1 MTTAVRPSRTP
12 LPRSPY
18 FAALAAVPLLTA
30 AEERELARRVA
41 AGDRAARDHL
51 IRANLRL
58 VVNIARGYCG
68 RGLDLMDLVSE
79 GNVGLIRAAEKFE
92 VARDIRFSTYATY
105 AIRRAIVR
113 AIADTART
121 IRVPIYLVDLVR
133 CWRREYVAFA
143 RREGRAPTD
152 AELAVL
158 LGVSDSQRE
167 HVLRALEVIHRPIL
181 GSDFGGADAG
191 LDDAAPGLAG
201 LVADDHVAAA
211 DEAMRLDEVARWVAG
226 RLAGLTGR
234 EATVVRLRYG
244 IGEPGGRRWTL
255 EEVGRRLG
263 GLTRARVQQIETLA
277 MRKLMAGLDGQD
289 GQHPS
294 DKGDHRS

>member
-1 MTTAVRPSRTP
+1 MTTAVRPSRHP

-18 FAALAAVPLLTA
+18 FAALSAVPLLTA

-51 IRANLRL
+51 VRANLRL

-79 GNVGLIRAAEKFE
+79 GNVGLIRAADKFE
-92 VARDIRFSTYATY
+92 VARNIRFTTYATY

-133 CWRREYVAFA
+133 RWRGEYVAFA

-152 AELAVL
+152 AELAAT
-158 LGVSDSQRE
+158 LGLTDRRRE
-167 HVLRALEVIHRPIL
+167 YVLRALEVINRPVI
-181 GSDFGGADAG
+181 GDPAG
-191 LDDAAPGLAG
+191 DDDDALGLAG
-201 LVADDHVAAA
+201 VLADDHTAAA
-211 DEAMRLDEVARWVAG
+211 DEAMRLDEVAAWVAG

-263 GLTRARVQQIETLA
+263 VTKERVRQVEGLA

-289 GQHPS
+289 GQHLG